1 MKSIIFGS
9 GYGIYVYLPAI
20 YKFSKIIYLNKKYQY
35 NFNKRKNIRKLNDK
49 IIWYNQTHKIISKI
63 DHIFIAKR
71 PKDQLKIINK
81 LEFNKLKI
89 KRLFLEKPISNN
101 PLNSLKL
108 IKYLESKKINF
119 NVGFL
124 FKFTDWYNIFKKNN
138 KVGGKY
144 KILWKIKINKKN
156 KSWKYNTKDGG
167 GLLRFYGIHLLRFL
181 FDNKFIN
188 IKKKIIKKNL
198 FSIISKDNKN
208 NFIEIVASF
217 SNKNKFLVKNNNCIM
232 YESLNPF
239 LKKIKKYDDPR
250 IGFVS
255 KYIKDALK
263 GNKTNYKYEKDF
275 ILFWKKIEKNDKT
288 KI

>member
-20 YKFSKIIYLNKKYQY
+20 HKFSKIIYLKKKYQKS
-35 NFNKRKNIRKLNDK
+35 FNKRKNISKLNDK
-49 IIWYNQTHKIISKI
+49 IIWYNQSHKIISKI
-63 DHIFIAKR
+63 DHIIIAKR

-81 LEFNKLKI
+81 LDFNKLKI

-108 IKYLESKKINF
+108 IQYLESKKINF

-124 FKFTDWYNIFKKNN
+124 FKFIDWYNFFKKN
-138 KVGGKY
+138 KKKSGKY

-156 KSWKYNTKDGG
+156 ESWKYNTKDGG

-181 FDNKFIN
+181 FDNEFIN
-188 IKKKIIKKNL
+188 IKKKVIKKNFL
-198 FSIISKDNKN
+198 LLIAKDNEN
-208 NFIEIVASF
+208 NLIQIEACF
-217 SNKNKFLVKNNNCIM
+217 SNKNKFLVKNNNRII

-239 LKKIKKYDDPR
+239 LNKIKKYDDPR

-255 KYIKDALK
+255 RYIKEALK

-275 ILFWKKIEKNDKT
+275 ILFWKKIET
-288 KI
+288 K

>member
-101 PLNSLKL
+101 PLN
-108 IKYLESKKINF
+108 
-119 NVGFL
+119 
-124 FKFTDWYNIFKKNN
+124 
-138 KVGGKY
+138 
-144 KILWKIKINKKN
+144 
-156 KSWKYNTKDGG
+156 
-167 GLLRFYGIHLLRFL
+167 
-181 FDNKFIN
+181 
-188 IKKKIIKKNL
+188 
-198 FSIISKDNKN
+198 
-208 NFIEIVASF
+208 
-217 SNKNKFLVKNNNCIM
+217 
-232 YESLNPF
+232 
-239 LKKIKKYDDPR
+239 
-250 IGFVS
+250 
-255 KYIKDALK
+255 
-263 GNKTNYKYEKDF
+263 
-275 ILFWKKIEKNDKT
+275 
-288 KI
+288 

>member
-49 IIWYNQTHKIISKI
+49 IIWYNQSHKKISKI

-144 KILWKIKINKKN
+144 KILWKIKIKKKN

-181 FDNKFIN
+181 FDLNGFF
-188 IKKKIIKKNL
+188 
-198 FSIISKDNKN
+198 FS
-208 NFIEIVASF
+208 
-217 SNKNKFLVKNNNCIM
+217 
-232 YESLNPF
+232 
-239 LKKIKKYDDPR
+239 
-250 IGFVS
+250 
-255 KYIKDALK
+255 
-263 GNKTNYKYEKDF
+263 TEKDF
-275 ILFWKKIEKNDKT
+275 FPEVEIEEVSIFFFKLEDMVSVFFLSFSILLFINNLPCCHD
-288 KI
+288 